1 MLRLLKLILQGR
13 LLEALCMVAIAALI
27 WWLIAWWEER
37 KEEDEDSTPTP
48 RGPTES
54 TNDTLLGAFQPGT
67 APRSQAELPPPRQGL
82 ALLGKWKAALVLL
95 AAGPLL
101 ALGVALVVSNDDGG
115 QLHVVAVSTRPLKD
129 VRLSMDGVWV
139 EPTVH
144 IGQHLVFPVPS
155 GHHEVVLKDL
165 AMEQPQR
172 FVLDIREGDSLL
184 LSMHPEMCAVQIDM
198 SSLTYGRPTR
208 STPTVMGGVDV
219 RTLPVVARYIDP
231 TVPVDIPRDAWLSF
245 QELPN
250 ELEPGQMA
258 SLLTPLPC
266 SLAQDDRSTWA
277 AVRTLHSGLNDA
289 AQRVGYTEEDP
300 TRQEVQG
307 MDNGQLLDLFQR
319 QRP

>member
-1 MLRLLKLILQGR
+1 MLRLLKYILQGR
-13 LLEALCMVAIAALI
+13 WLEALCMVALAALI
-27 WWLIAWWEER
+27 WWFVAWWEER
-37 KEEDEDSTPTP
+37 REEDEDSTPTP

-95 AAGPLL
+95 AAAPLL
-101 ALGVALVVSNDDGG
+101 ALGVALVIDNDDGG
-115 QLHVVAVSTRPLKD
+115 QLHVVAVSTQPLKD
-129 VRLSMDGVWV
+129 VRLWMDGAWV
-139 EPTVH
+139 EPTGH
-144 IGQHLVFPVPS
+144 AGQHLVFPVSS
-155 GHHEVVLKDL
+155 GQHYAVLKDL
-165 AMEQPQR
+165 AMEEPQR
-172 FVLDIREGDSLL
+172 FMLDIRDGDALL

-198 SSLTYGRPTR
+198 STLTYGRPTR
-208 STPTVMGGVDV
+208 STPTVVGGVDV

-231 TVPVDIPRDAWLSF
+231 KVPVDIPRDTWLSF
-245 QELPN
+245 QELPDA
-250 ELEPGQMA
+250 LEPGRTA

-266 SLAQDDRSTWA
+266 SLARDDRGAWA

-307 MDNGQLLDLFQR
+307 MDNGQLLELAQR